1 MKKLLFLLVLFS
13 KFTIAQV
20 NVSVF
25 AKSKIAKVS
34 PYIFGR
40 NNSFSSTNPNSTLS
54 SEDFTRIKD
63 AGVQFFR
70 ESGGNN
76 STKYN
81 WRKKLSSHPDWY
93 NNVYVNDWDKTA
105 KSLQKNFPNAQ
116 GMWSFQLIGKAAK
129 TSTANFN
136 DYGYNKSQWW
146 EGVNQNLAG
155 NGELN
160 PTGNKAKKE
169 GDANL
174 YLEDWPADSTVGILK
189 HWFGQN
195 GIGLDKEKVQYWS
208 MDNEPEIW
216 NGTHDDVVNNQF
228 TAEELIQSYIKVA
241 KKARAAYP
249 AIKLCGPVTA
259 NEWQWYNWS
268 NGPIEY
274 NGKKYPWIEYFLLR
288 IAEEESKSGVRLLD
302 VIDIHF
308 YPNNKNPQE
317 IVQLHRVFFDQ
328 NYAFSGANGVKNVN
342 GSWDN
347 SQNKEFIFG
356 RINGWLNKYFGENHG
371 RTLGLTELG
380 FDKTNPNVTAVTY
393 ASIMGE
399 FMRNN
404 VEIFT
409 PWSWE
414 TGMWETLHL
423 FSKNTFKDL
432 LKTES
437 ADESIVSVYS
447 TINEKND
454 QINLILVNRS
464 LTSIQKTNVKINDF
478 IIDQSVANRI
488 ILKNIPNSETFFS
501 ESKNA
506 KTVSKVNVINNELYI
521 DLEPLSVSSITLS
534 GILGTYMQ
542 KVLAVEPTSNSKI
555 SVYPNPSSNSFI
567 LKNIETEISHLYLT
581 NLGGLLIN
589 DRISLSP
596 DFRFSIPPSVS
607 SGVYL
612 LNIEYTN
619 KDKTTLKLIIN

>member
-1 MKKLLFLLVLFS
+1 
-13 KFTIAQV
+13 
-20 NVSVF
+20 
-25 AKSKIAKVS
+25 
-34 PYIFGR
+34 
-40 NNSFSSTNPNSTLS
+40 
-54 SEDFTRIKD
+54 
-63 AGVQFFR
+63 
-70 ESGGNN
+70 
-76 STKYN
+76 
-81 WRKKLSSHPDWY
+81 
-93 NNVYVNDWDKTA
+93 
-105 KSLQKNFPNAQ
+105 
-116 GMWSFQLIGKAAK
+116 
-129 TSTANFN
+129 
-136 DYGYNKSQWW
+136 
-146 EGVNQNLAG
+146 
-155 NGELN
+155 
-160 PTGNKAKKE
+160 
-169 GDANL
+169 
-174 YLEDWPADSTVGILK
+174 
-189 HWFGQN
+189 
-195 GIGLDKEKVQYWS
+195 
-208 MDNEPEIW
+208 
-216 NGTHDDVVNNQF
+216 
-228 TAEELIQSYIKVA
+228 
-241 KKARAAYP
+241 
-249 AIKLCGPVTA
+249 
-259 NEWQWYNWS
+259 
-268 NGPIEY
+268 
-274 NGKKYPWIEYFLLR
+274 
-288 IAEEESKSGVRLLD
+288 
-302 VIDIHF
+302 
-308 YPNNKNPQE
+308 
-317 IVQLHRVFFDQ
+317 LHRVFFDE

-432 LKTES
+432 VKTES
-437 ADESIVSVYS
+437 ADDSLVSVYS

-478 IIDQSVANRI
+478 IIDQSFANRI

-542 KVLAVEPTSNSKI
+542 KVLAVEPTSSSKI

-581 NLGGLLIN
+581 NPSGLLIN

-612 LNIEYTN
+612 LNIEFTN